1 MRFWKPKFDYICL
14 DIKII
19 FMETIRTTYTGQ
31 LRTEAIHVQSG
42 NKLITDAPTD
52 NHGKGE
58 TFSPTD
64 LLATSLASC
73 IFTIMGI
80 KAEASGFNIDGAT
93 AKTWKI
99 MSENPRRVA
108 EVKIEFDFSISS
120 FNSISG
126 FIIWNKSKHLITSFD
141 NFSFG
146 ENPFNNIFFRWDDV
160 LYYESL
166 LDFPKTFKDLR
177 FNYSFLKN
185 FEVAKNYFK
194 ERGFDLEKRVNLS
207 DN

>member
-1 MRFWKPKFDYICL
+1 MDSKYIYLFEDSLLPTQDYL
-14 DIKII
+14 ED
-19 FMETIRTTYTGQ
+19 Y
-31 LRTEAIHVQSG
+31 
-42 NKLITDAPTD
+42 KL
-52 NHGKGE
+52 
-58 TFSPTD
+58 
-64 LLATSLASC
+64 
-73 IFTIMGI
+73 
-80 KAEASGFNIDGAT
+80 FNIFYSFFYNKEKNLPIVPIREHPSRENQYLVLDGHHRITIAGLFN
-93 AKTWKI
+93 KPL
-99 MSENPRRVA
+99 NCFVA
-108 EVKIEFDFSISS
+108 Q
-120 FNSISG
+120 
-126 FIIWNKSKHLITSFD
+126 SKYDLIDDDDDSFD

>member
-1 MRFWKPKFDYICL
+1 ME
-14 DIKII
+14 KI
-19 FMETIRTTYTGQ
+19 ETIRTTYTGQ

-80 KAEASGFNIDGAT
+80 KAEDNGFSIDGAT
-93 AKTWKI
+93 AKSWKI

-108 EVKIEFDFSISS
+108 EVKIEFDFTTCVLTDK
-120 FNSISG
+120 
-126 FIIWNKSKHLITSFD
+126 NK
-141 NFSFG
+141 
-146 ENPFNNIFFRWDDV
+146 NILRALV
-160 LYYESL
+160 KVSPVPLSL
-166 LDFPKTFKDLR
+166 HDETKQSVTIKF
-177 FNYSFLKN
+177 
-185 FEVAKNYFK
+185 
-194 ERGFDLEKRVNLS
+194 
-207 DN
+207 

>member
-1 MRFWKPKFDYICL
+1 
-14 DIKII
+14 
-19 FMETIRTTYTGQ
+19 METIRTTYTGQ

-52 NHGKGE
+52 NNGKGE

-80 KAEASGFNIDGAT
+80 KAEEAGFRIDGAT

-108 EVKIEFDFSISS
+108 EVKIEFDFSMLDLKENQKELMKSLVKVS
-120 FNSISG
+120 PVPLSLHENTKQSIG
-126 FIIWNKSKHLITSFD
+126 
-141 NFSFG
+141 
-146 ENPFNNIFFRWDDV
+146 
-160 LYYESL
+160 
-166 LDFPKTFKDLR
+166 
-177 FNYSFLKN
+177 LK
-185 FEVAKNYFK
+185 F
-194 ERGFDLEKRVNLS
+194 
-207 DN
+207 

>member
-1 MRFWKPKFDYICL
+1 MNKTPA
-14 DIKII
+14 
-19 FMETIRTTYTGQ
+19 METIRTTYTGQ

-52 NHGKGE
+52 NKGKGE

-80 KAEASGFNIDGAT
+80 KAEEADFRIDGAQ

-108 EVKIEFDFSISS
+108 EVKIEFDFTMLDLKENEKKLLQSLVKVSPVPLSLHDNTKQTVSIK
-120 FNSISG
+120 F
-126 FIIWNKSKHLITSFD
+126 
-141 NFSFG
+141 
-146 ENPFNNIFFRWDDV
+146 
-160 LYYESL
+160 
-166 LDFPKTFKDLR
+166 
-177 FNYSFLKN
+177 
-185 FEVAKNYFK
+185 
-194 ERGFDLEKRVNLS
+194 
-207 DN
+207 

>member
-1 MRFWKPKFDYICL
+1 
-14 DIKII
+14 
-19 FMETIRTTYTGQ
+19 METIRTTYIGQ

-42 NKLITDAPTD
+42 NKLITDAPID

-80 KAEASGFNIDGAT
+80 KAEASGFSIDGAN

-108 EVKIEFDFSISS
+108 EVKIEYDFTMCDLNDKQKKILQGLVKVSPVPLSLHPETIQNVSI
-120 FNSISG
+120 
-126 FIIWNKSKHLITSFD
+126 K
-141 NFSFG
+141 
-146 ENPFNNIFFRWDDV
+146 
-160 LYYESL
+160 
-166 LDFPKTFKDLR
+166 
-177 FNYSFLKN
+177 
-185 FEVAKNYFK
+185 FK
-194 ERGFDLEKRVNLS
+194 E
-207 DN
+207 

>member
-1 MRFWKPKFDYICL
+1 
-14 DIKII
+14 
-19 FMETIRTTYTGQ
+19 METIRTTYIGQ

-42 NKLITDAPTD
+42 NKLITDAPVD

-80 KAEASGFNIDGAT
+80 KAEASGFSIDGAT

-108 EVKIEFDFSISS
+108 EVKIEYDFTMCDLNDKQKKILQGLVKVSPVPLSLHTETIQNVSI
-120 FNSISG
+120 
-126 FIIWNKSKHLITSFD
+126 K
-141 NFSFG
+141 
-146 ENPFNNIFFRWDDV
+146 
-160 LYYESL
+160 
-166 LDFPKTFKDLR
+166 
-177 FNYSFLKN
+177 
-185 FEVAKNYFK
+185 FK
-194 ERGFDLEKRVNLS
+194 E
-207 DN
+207 

>member
-1 MRFWKPKFDYICL
+1 
-14 DIKII
+14 
-19 FMETIRTTYTGQ
+19 METIRTTYTGK

-52 NHGKGE
+52 NKGKGE

-80 KAEASGFNIDGAT
+80 KAEEAGFTIDGAT

-108 EVKIEFDFSISS
+108 EVKIEFDFSMLAL
-120 FNSISG
+120 
-126 FIIWNKSKHLITSFD
+126 NKDQKELMQSLVKVSPVPLSLHD
-141 NFSFG
+141 NTIQNVSVKF
-146 ENPFNNIFFRWDDV
+146 
-160 LYYESL
+160 
-166 LDFPKTFKDLR
+166 
-177 FNYSFLKN
+177 
-185 FEVAKNYFK
+185 
-194 ERGFDLEKRVNLS
+194 
-207 DN
+207 

>member
-1 MRFWKPKFDYICL
+1 
-14 DIKII
+14 
-19 FMETIRTTYTGQ
+19 METIRTTYIGQ

-52 NHGKGE
+52 NKGKGE

-80 KAEASGFNIDGAT
+80 KAEEAGFRIDGAT

-108 EVKIEFDFSISS
+108 EVKIEFDFSMLDLKE
-120 FNSISG
+120 NQKELM
-126 FIIWNKSKHLITSFD
+126 KSLVKVSPVPLSLH
-141 NFSFG
+141 
-146 ENPFNNIFFRWDDV
+146 ENTKQNVTVKF
-160 LYYESL
+160 
-166 LDFPKTFKDLR
+166 
-177 FNYSFLKN
+177 
-185 FEVAKNYFK
+185 
-194 ERGFDLEKRVNLS
+194 
-207 DN
+207 

>member
-1 MRFWKPKFDYICL
+1 
-14 DIKII
+14 
-19 FMETIRTTYTGQ
+19 METIRTKYIGQ

-42 NKLITDAPTD
+42 NKLITDAPVD

-108 EVKIEFDFSISS
+108 EVKIEYDFTMCDLNDKQKKILQGLVKVSPVPLSLHEETIQNISI
-120 FNSISG
+120 
-126 FIIWNKSKHLITSFD
+126 K
-141 NFSFG
+141 
-146 ENPFNNIFFRWDDV
+146 
-160 LYYESL
+160 
-166 LDFPKTFKDLR
+166 FKD
-177 FNYSFLKN
+177 
-185 FEVAKNYFK
+185 
-194 ERGFDLEKRVNLS
+194 
-207 DN
+207 

>member
-1 MRFWKPKFDYICL
+1 ME
-14 DIKII
+14 KI
-19 FMETIRTTYTGQ
+19 ETIHTTYTGQ

-52 NHGKGE
+52 NKGKGE

-80 KAEASGFNIDGAT
+80 KAEEAGFSIDGAT

-108 EVKIEFDFSISS
+108 EVKIEYDFTICDLTAKQKKILQGLVKVSPVP
-120 FNSISG
+120 
-126 FIIWNKSKHLITSFD
+126 L
-141 NFSFG
+141 
-146 ENPFNNIFFRWDDV
+146 
-160 LYYESL
+160 SL
-166 LDFPKTFKDLR
+166 HDETKQNVTIKFKD
-177 FNYSFLKN
+177 
-185 FEVAKNYFK
+185 
-194 ERGFDLEKRVNLS
+194 
-207 DN
+207 